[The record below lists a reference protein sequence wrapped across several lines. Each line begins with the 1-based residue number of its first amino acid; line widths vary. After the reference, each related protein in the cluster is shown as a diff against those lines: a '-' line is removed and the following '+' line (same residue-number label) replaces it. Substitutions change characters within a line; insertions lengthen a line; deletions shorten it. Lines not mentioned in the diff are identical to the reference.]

1 MTSHQVP
8 ENHDFD
14 IDLKVQQYEREQEL
28 FVAQL
33 DCLWEIQEEL
43 KEKIA
48 NVIEKIANCQSSLN
62 TLQEGQD
69 WQSLPEVD

>member
-14 IDLKVQQYEREQEL
+14 IDLKIQQYEREQDL

-33 DCLWEIQEEL
+33 DCLEEIQEEV

-48 NVIEKIANCQSSLN
+48 NVIEKIANCQTSLI
-62 TLQEGQD
+62 TLQEE
-69 WQSLPEVD
+69 EV